1 MIDLLGYATEDGR
14 ALVTPKQKKTK
25 KNSEGKFEYTDKL
38 EYPTPTRNT
47 PVIIQEPF
55 QNIHNLSL

>member
-1 MIDLLGYATEDGR
+1 MSKKNNYLDIIKEQR
-14 ALVTPKQKKTK
+14 KQKKTK